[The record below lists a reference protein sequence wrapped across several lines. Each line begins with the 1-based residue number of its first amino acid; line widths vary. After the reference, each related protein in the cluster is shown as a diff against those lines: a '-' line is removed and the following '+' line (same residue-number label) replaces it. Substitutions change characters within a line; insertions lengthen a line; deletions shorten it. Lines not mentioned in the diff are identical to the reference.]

1 MEAYDKAVLKHCKS
15 KKIKRSTQLYTYDM
29 KPSTHYSNLENKSS
43 MQKVSYVDYKKQ
55 MSTSTEQLA
64 SVISNSFTGV
74 YINPTR
80 RNSGSSDGSIW
91 ENIGYQFLTDSD
103 SSSEYDTASERSFD
117 SVPGEVLVEQEIL
130 RSNVEQLESMLDRGT
145 ITMDQFI
152 QSMRENR
159 DALYEEVEIAVDD
172 NLQPVA
178 VREALR
184 PGLRPIENTTTP
196 VSTTTQRRRYH
207 TIQDNQNGTEHT
219 QQRSHQP
226 IHSRM

>member
-74 YINPTR
+74 YITPTR

-103 SSSEYDTASERSFD
+103 SSSEYGTASERSFD
-117 SVPGEVLVEQEIL
+117 SAPGEIVDEEQLL
-130 RSNVEQLESMLDRGT
+130 RSNEEQLLSMLDRGT
-145 ITMDQFI
+145 ISRDEFRQYMQ
-152 QSMRENR
+152 ENR
-159 DALYEEVEIAVDD
+159 DALYEDVEIAVDD

-178 VREALR
+178 VREELR
-184 PGLRPIENTTTP
+184 PGLRPTENTRTP
-196 VSTTTQRRRYH
+196 VSTTRRRNIH
-207 TIQDNQNGTEHT
+207 TFQDNGNQREHT